1 MQKWNKSRRNIWI
14 KKVRSV
20 VLTGLLA
27 VSMVNV
33 TVVETKAD
41 DISLQNPR
49 VENGVSFYD
58 YVYFG
63 SYPQAEVIPSL
74 SENAKTTVGPNIRNG
89 NDYVVDESIYQYLQ
103 NATGWDQNGDITY
116 MGKKYRR
123 LRSSDS
129 ILPEYVT
136 SYDELKDSCS
146 YNWSA
151 ILVSVDEEEDEYEYA
166 VDSTTYH
173 YFQYQPIKWRVL
185 EVADGKSL
193 LLAEQSLDAQL
204 YNTGDRGDVWKNST
218 LRSFL
223 NSYNSSMN
231 VNNED
236 YSSKGFFSKAFDK
249 EEQAAICNM
258 TIESSTNSV
267 FGTDGGGDTEDRIFL
282 LSEEDVYGEN
292 AAKHGFSSDN
302 SDMDSARRAKSTT
315 YAKAKGCYNWFY
327 GEYKGN
333 SSWMLRT
340 PGAFIAEV
348 EVVEGDGSIDPQ
360 GYEII
365 EPGNSVRPALWL
377 DLSCEDVY
385 STTAPSEDT
394 KHEHSYTS
402 EVSRKATCVD
412 KGIRTFTCTCGD
424 SYTED
429 IAVDSENHVGDTEL
443 RDVKAATATAN
454 GYTGDKYCKAC
465 GAKIAEGSIIPATGN
480 SGSQDTGKTTEQ
492 SSVTATASDSSV
504 NSQKQ
509 IIKVAKIPTYKM
521 TKIKKNVKVKLKA
534 QAKGKLTY
542 KVIKYPKNCKKY
554 ISVSKKGVVTLKKGI
569 KKGNYKIAVTA
580 AATEGYEATTKIITI
595 KVQTKTK

>member
-1 MQKWNKSRRNIWI
+1 MQRWNKSRRNIWI

-33 TVVETKAD
+33 TVVETKAE

-49 VENGVSFYD
+49 VENGVSIYD

-63 SYPQAEVIPSL
+63 SYPQAEVVPSL
-74 SENAKTTVGPNIRNG
+74 SENKKTTVGPNIRNG
-89 NDYVVDESIYQYLQ
+89 NDYVVDEAIYQYLQ
-103 NATGWDQNGDITY
+103 SATGWDQNGDIEY

-129 ILPEYVT
+129 IMPGYVT
-136 SYDELKDSCS
+136 SYDELKESGY

-151 ILVSVDEEEDEYEYA
+151 ILVSIDEDEYE

-204 YNTGDRGDVWKNST
+204 YNTGESGDVWKNST

-231 VNNED
+231 VNKED
-236 YSSKGFFSKAFDK
+236 YSSKGFLAKAFDK
-249 EEQAAICNM
+249 EEQSAICNM
-258 TIESSTNSV
+258 TIESSNNSE

-282 LSEEDVYGEN
+282 LSEEDVYGAN
-292 AAKHGFSSDN
+292 AAKYGFSSNN
-302 SDMDSARRAKSTT
+302 SDKDSARRAKSTT
-315 YAKAKGCYNWFY
+315 YAKAIGCYNWSNTP
-327 GEYKGN
+327 YKGN

-348 EVVEGDGSIDPQ
+348 EVVEWDGSIDPQ

-454 GYTGDKYCKAC
+454 GYTGDKYCKTC
-465 GAKIAEGSIIPATGN
+465 GAKLTVGTIIPATGN
-480 SGSQDTGKTTEQ
+480 GGSQDTGKTTEQ
-492 SSVTATASDSSV
+492 SSVTSDSSV
-504 NSQKQ
+504 RGQKQ

-521 TKIKKNVKVKLKA
+521 SKIKKNVKIKLKA

-542 KVIKYPKNCKKY
+542 KVTKYPKNCKKY

-569 KKGNYKIAVTA
+569 KKGTYKIAITA
-580 AATEGYEATTKIITI
+580 AATEGYEATTKIVTI
-595 KVQTKTK
+595 KIQK